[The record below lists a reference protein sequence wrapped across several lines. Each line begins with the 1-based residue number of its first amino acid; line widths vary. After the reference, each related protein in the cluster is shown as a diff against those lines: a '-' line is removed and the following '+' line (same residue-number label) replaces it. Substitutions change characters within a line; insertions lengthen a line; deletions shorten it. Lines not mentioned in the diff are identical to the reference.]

1 VVREL
6 LVRLTQPED
15 RIILA
20 LLAIVVAY
28 AIWGAIL
35 GWKRERR

>member
-1 VVREL
+1 VREL

-15 RIILA
+15 RILLA
-20 LLAIVVAY
+20 LLAIVVGY
-28 AIWGAIL
+28 TIWGAVI

>member
-1 VVREL
+1 VREL

-20 LLAIVVAY
+20 LLAIVVGY

-35 GWKRERR
+35 AWKRQRR